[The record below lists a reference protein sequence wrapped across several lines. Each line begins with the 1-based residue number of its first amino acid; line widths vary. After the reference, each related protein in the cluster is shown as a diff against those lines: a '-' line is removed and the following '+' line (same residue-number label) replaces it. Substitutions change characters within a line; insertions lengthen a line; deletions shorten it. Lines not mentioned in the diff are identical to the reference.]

1 MGARVRRSLVA
12 VALVVGCGAAAPEPE
27 APASSGPALVE
38 LTPPGSRLTI
48 RAPAAERIP
57 HSLRYRSGPLEL
69 RFADASVAPG
79 AERAVAEAYLAQ
91 LAEREPGELRHRPFS
106 LGGHRGLQ
114 VTVRSETRRVRA
126 LTLWTADG
134 AISRLTIVH
143 PPSEA
148 GLAERVVE
156 SLRFVPARPLDPR
169 AALEVEADAV
179 PELPLLR
186 VSTEQLIFREAGH
199 AVTFPSPDAAL
210 DVAYV
215 AFEGEPPDERRRGE
229 LLGAR
234 FRGLAMEPPQ
244 VGPVEGGR
252 LSGFALK
259 TTAIVSGRELAL
271 LGAYLALDDGA
282 LLVRASVDA
291 ARAETWMPRFAA
303 LVRSLRPR

>member
-1 MGARVRRSLVA
+1 MRAAPRLAVVA
-12 VALVVGCGAAAPEPE
+12 ALFAGCGGGSPATEP
-27 APASSGPALVE
+27 PPPSGPALVE
-38 LTPPGSRLTI
+38 LAPPGSRLTV
-48 RAPAAERIP
+48 RAPAAERLA
-57 HSLRYRSGPLEL
+57 HSLRYRAGPLEL

-79 AERAVAEAYLAQ
+79 AERAVAEAYLAD
-91 LAEREPGELRHRPFS
+91 LSAHVEGEVRHQPFS

-114 VTVRSETRRVRA
+114 VTVRSETTRVRA
-126 LTLWTADG
+126 LTLWTEDG
-134 AISRLTIVH
+134 AISRVTIVH
-143 PPSEA
+143 SPSDA

-156 SLRFVPARPLDPR
+156 SLRFVPQRPLDPR
-169 AALEVEADAV
+169 AALELDADAV

-199 AVTFPSPDAAL
+199 AVAFPSPDAAM

-215 AFEGEPPDERRRGE
+215 GFDGEPPDERGRGE

-234 FRGLAMEPPQ
+234 FRGLAMEAPQ
-244 VGPVEGGR
+244 VAPVEGAR
-252 LSGFALK
+252 LTGFTMK
-259 TTAIVSGRELAL
+259 TTAVVSGRELAL

-291 ARAETWMPRFAA
+291 ARAATWMPRFAA